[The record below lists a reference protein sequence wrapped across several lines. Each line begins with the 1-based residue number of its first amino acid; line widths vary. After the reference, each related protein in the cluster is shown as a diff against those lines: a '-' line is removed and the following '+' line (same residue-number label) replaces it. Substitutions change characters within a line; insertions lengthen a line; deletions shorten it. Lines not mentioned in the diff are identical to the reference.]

1 MTFPIVNT
9 NGCSFSVT
17 VGLGA
22 GTTAAIIVICIVMM
36 VSITA
41 AVYSRLFAGDSLQYW
56 PQYYTT
62 ILLLKPLPILRCLY
76 AMDICTVDCITD
88 EKV

>member
-22 GTTAAIIVICIVMM
+22 GTTAAIIVICIVLM

-62 ILLLKPLPILRCLY
+62 ILRCLY